1 MKKLFHLGSLA
12 AIAVIAVSCNDRF
25 VPENVADIEARDA
38 ATKVYAPADQQTR
51 LFNAL
56 NAAMLEFD
64 GFSGLKNAVDVYMG
78 IPKAIGNWEWSST
91 STLQNNFK
99 VLEEI
104 LGRFN
109 SMSSLSGSTYSS
121 LYALSVFSGDYLA
134 DSTGLYMKPRKGGV
148 KVELKGVCTIEAKF
162 SSAEKEYRIGV
173 VDSLPV
179 AIDVIP
185 ENGDSKAGG
194 YNGGNFKISYTWG
207 KSDLT
212 VKLPKSVAITVLDAA
227 GKEVTKLDISL
238 DADYQGTLLDRYFK
252 AENGVERA
260 LDEISLNLG
269 MDLNVGGV
277 GLTVN
282 KLAYGKG
289 SLGLGVTLSK
299 NNTGL
304 LAFTCDVQGMKLR
317 DKDTRATGL
326 SDAIIVRKDDG
337 DEPKISFLGIIE
349 KLLGAME
356 FEKVSAYLN
365 CIGLVQAKGE
375 ILDVND
381 FVSNIEILRE
391 VKQGGVYSD
400 STKVIN
406 ALDALKK
413 DVTCKFYFG
422 SDIEQSELT
431 FFHVGNIR
439 MDDDFYFGP
448 GVKFVGE
455 DAPVTFAALFGN
467 SPMKEWFVE
476 QEDFL
481 AAYPV
486 EAALTARG
494 KAAAK
499 PVRSLYE
506 KVRTE
511 LQDILKRI
519 RR

>member
-1 MKKLFHLGSLA
+1 MNKLFKLGYFVALA
-12 AIAVIAVSCNDRF
+12 LIALSCNDRF
-25 VPENVADIEARDA
+25 VPENISDIEARDA

-56 NAAMLEFD
+56 NATLIEFNGLGDLSYAVSTYKNVSKVVSNWKWDESAAM
-64 GFSGLKNAVDVYMG
+64 
-78 IPKAIGNWEWSST
+78 
-91 STLQNNFK
+91 QNNLK

-104 LGRFN
+104 ISRFN

-121 LYALSVFSGDYLA
+121 LYALSVFSGDYYA
-134 DSTGLYMKPRKGGV
+134 DSTGLYMKPRKGGI
-148 KVELKGVCTIEAKF
+148 KVELKGACTIEAKF

-179 AIDVIP
+179 AINFIP
-185 ENGDSKAGG
+185 KNGSSGAGG
-194 YNGGNFKISYTWG
+194 YSGGDFKISYT
-207 KSDLT
+207 KEPSDLT
-212 VKLPKSVAITVLDAA
+212 VKLPKSVAVTVLDSV
-227 GKEVTKLDISL
+227 GKEIAKLDISL
-238 DADYQGTLLDRYFK
+238 DADYKGTLIDNYFTDK
-252 AENGVERA
+252 GIEKA
-260 LDEISLNLG
+260 LDEISLNMG
-269 MDLNVGGV
+269 MNLNVGGV

-289 SLGLGVTLSK
+289 NLGLGVTFSK
-299 NNTGL
+299 DKTGL
-304 LAFTCDVQGMKLR
+304 LAFTCDVEGVKL
-317 DKDTRATGL
+317 KEKNATKAGTL
-326 SDAIIVRKDDG
+326 ADAVIVRKEEG
-337 DEPKISFLGIIE
+337 DEPEVSFLGIIE
-349 KLLGAME
+349 TLLGVME
-356 FEKVSAYLN
+356 CEKVSAYLN

-375 ILDVND
+375 IVDFND
-381 FVSNIEILRE
+381 FMSNMEVLQE

-448 GVKFVGE
+448 GIKFVGV
-455 DAPVTFAALFGN
+455 DAPVTFASLFGN

-476 QEDFL
+476 TEDFL
-481 AAYPV
+481 EAYPL

-494 KAAAK
+494 RAAK
-499 PVRSLYE
+499 EPVMNLFQKIE
-506 KVRTE
+506 KE
-511 LQDILKRI
+511 LQKILKGI
-519 RR
+519 KK